1 MDKIYV
7 IIFFLSFSACLIGYF
22 IGLYMGKKIGYEEGL
37 SKGRC
42 EGYKMWNR
50 EYIAYVQKK
59 AEDTYRKQLG
69 L

>member
-7 IIFFLSFSACLIGYF
+7 IIFFLSFSSCLIGYAF
-22 IGLYMGKKIGYEEGL
+22 GLHRGKKVGYSDGL
-37 SKGRC
+37 SDGRS